1 MLHCGSNLCFT
12 PHGNWMAKT
21 QIRLIGARRV
31 ELTIQGMGRKV
42 TGRIE
47 TFDKSKTWMT
57 TFQLR

>member
-1 MLHCGSNLCFT
+1 
-12 PHGNWMAKT
+12 MAKT